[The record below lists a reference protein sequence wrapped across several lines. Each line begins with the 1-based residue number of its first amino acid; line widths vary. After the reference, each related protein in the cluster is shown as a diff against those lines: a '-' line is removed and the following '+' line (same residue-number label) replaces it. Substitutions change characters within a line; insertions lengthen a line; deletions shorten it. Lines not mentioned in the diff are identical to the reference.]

1 MKLLR
6 DIPAHASYI
15 YALALDSQGK
25 LYSSCCDG
33 TINLFEKPLESDDS
47 KKLLECGDD
56 LLSLVVDNDI
66 LYCGDDKG
74 VVTTFENGKIKLRFN
89 LVEEVKSLAVMNKYI
104 YSIRDNDL
112 TITECLEGKSKKPAF
127 NRAITDLLSVVGVLE
142 KYVTK
147 ATIPGKSP
155 VILFDNKSLI
165 CILTREGTGFKILRN
180 DPKALY
186 KVLATTEVK

>member
-89 LVEEVKSLAVMNKYI
+89 LVEEVKSLAVMNK
-104 YSIRDNDL
+104 
-112 TITECLEGKSKKPAF
+112 CLEGKSKKPAF